1 MGEPLAIDVI
11 TIFPDMLGGFLNE
24 SMLKLAVERGAVRF
38 GTINLRDF
46 TYDVHRTTDDR
57 PYGGGP
63 GMVMR
68 PEPLFEAVE
77 SVRTPE
83 SSVVLMTPQGRVFNQ
98 EVAHELSEKSH
109 LVFVCGHYEG
119 VDERVRQ
126 NLVTDEI
133 SIGDFVL
140 TNGVLAATVVI
151 DAVVRLRPG
160 VLGGAGA
167 TLEESFAS
175 GKLEYPHYTR
185 PAEYRGMKVPDV
197 LRSGDHAAIARWR
210 EEQSEIRTKTRRP
223 DLLGEDSGED
233 ERSSP
238 GNGNGSLGEDHGC

>member
-1 MGEPLAIDVI
+1 MGELLAIDVI

-38 GTINLRDF
+38 RTINLRDF
-46 TYDVHRTTDDR
+46 TYDVHRSTDDR

-77 SVRTPE
+77 SVKAAD
-83 SSVVLMTPQGRVFNQ
+83 SSVVLMTPQGRVFNHDVAQ
-98 EVAHELSEKSH
+98 EMAEKSH
-109 LVFVCGHYEG
+109 IVFVCGNYEG

-126 NLVTDEI
+126 HLVTDEI

-140 TNGVLAATVVI
+140 TNGVLAAAVVV

-167 TLEESFAS
+167 TAEESFAS
-175 GKLEYPHYTR
+175 GMLEYPHYTR

-197 LRSGDHAAIARWR
+197 LRSGDHAAIEEWR
-210 EEQSEIRTKTRRP
+210 RKQSLIRTETRRP
-223 DLLGEDSGED
+223 DLLRSGGEG
-233 ERSSP
+233 
-238 GNGNGSLGEDHGC
+238 